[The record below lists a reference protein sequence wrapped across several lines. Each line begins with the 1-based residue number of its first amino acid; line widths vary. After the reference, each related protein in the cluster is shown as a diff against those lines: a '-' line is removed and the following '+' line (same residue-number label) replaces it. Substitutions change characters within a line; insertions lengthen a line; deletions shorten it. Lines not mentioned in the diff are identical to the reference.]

1 MNASELVNEPLAVQ
15 IAGAQVFV
23 RRLGKL
29 QILAAA
35 EDYVIERQL
44 ALTARGESAQGEDV
58 RKQALGLILGDPPT
72 QLVLRWLGSAIVKP
86 TMNQQELFDLTEKG
100 TPEEV
105 GALMRHA
112 LSLGDKSVGVNGNA

>member
-58 RKQALGLILGDPPT
+58 RKQALALILGDPPT
-72 QLVLRWLGSAIVKP
+72 QLVLRWLSSAIVKP
-86 TMNQQELFDLTEKG
+86 SMNQQELFDLTEKG

-105 GALMRHA
+105 NALMRHA
-112 LSLGDKSVGVNGNA
+112 LSLGDKSVGDNGNA